1 MTEMPASYSKVAD
14 RPRFSEVAVGGILHD
29 AYGVDG
35 DLHPLPSERDQNFR
49 VVVDGVPR
57 YVAKVSNATEHSEV
71 VDLQCRAM
79 EHLATAGID
88 CPVAV
93 PGLDGQTVRRVDGHL
108 FWILTFLPGELMARR
123 RERSPELLHAFGMFL
138 GRVTHALADF
148 EHPAAERDL
157 QWDVTRSGDV
167 MTRYLSDVDEA
178 RRPLLEVALRDFTER
193 VVPALPSLPR
203 SVIHND
209 ANDHNVLIDGDAI
222 TGLIDFGDMVHS
234 VTVNEV
240 AVGCAYAAL
249 GQPDP
254 CAAIRSV
261 VDGYAASAPLSD
273 LERRLL
279 PDLVRTRLAT
289 SVAISAHQH
298 ALEPHNA
305 YLTVSE
311 EQAWRV
317 LAELTDEPPNT
328 SQNEREDPYANG

>member
-1 MTEMPASYSKVAD
+1 MTETSYSTVAD
-14 RPRFSEVAVGGILHD
+14 RPRFSDAVVGGILHD
-29 AYGVDG
+29 VYEIDG
-35 DLHPLPSERDQNFR
+35 DLHGLPSERDQNFR
-49 VVVDGVPR
+49 VAVGGSPR
-57 YVAKVSNATEHSEV
+57 YVVKVSNATEHPQV

-79 EHLATAGID
+79 EHLSAAGID

-93 PGLDGQTVRRVDGHL
+93 PATDGQTVRTVDGHL
-108 FWILTFLPGELMARR
+108 FWVLTFLPGELMARR
-123 RERSPELLHAFGMFL
+123 TERSPELLHAFGAFL

-167 MTRYLSDVDEA
+167 MSRYLPDVDEA
-178 RRPLLEVALRDFTER
+178 RQPLLEVALQGFTER
-193 VVPALPSLPR
+193 VAPALPSLPR

-234 VTVNEV
+234 VTINEL

-249 GQPDP
+249 GQSDP
-254 CAAIRSV
+254 LAAVRSV
-261 VDGYAASAPLSD
+261 TDGYAASAPLSD
-273 LERRLL
+273 LERELL

-317 LAELTDEPPNT
+317 LGALAD
-328 SQNEREDPYANG
+328 G